1 MRVILDLAQSDP
13 ESSAP
18 APEDRESEALILGEL
33 RNILES
39 PFFQKSHRGSQF
51 LRYVVE
57 RKLQGDPKQL
67 KERTIGVDLYHRRP
81 DYATGDDPV
90 VRVQAGE
97 VRRKLDQ
104 YYQAARGEGIE
115 PPVRIELPI
124 GSYSPIFHLETS
136 RDRVAPPDL
145 VLPDAASDQG
155 PVTAGAMPRFRPIWL
170 LAAVGLALVGGVW
183 LAAKLEKPGKPQS
196 SLTRRFWEPI
206 FGTPQPVLICLAKG
220 VTYRPAEKLY
230 NLYSQ
235 SHPGAFHTEV
245 ERSNN
250 PLPLDPR
257 QPILWGD
264 MNLYDDYGVAG
275 GDVSTALRVSEYLGS
290 IGKPLQVRIGSNY
303 SFEDLRH
310 SPAVVIGAFNNK
322 WTMDLTSGLRFAF
335 VELPG
340 RGLEIHE
347 TIPGGREWRA
357 SSPSAPPGAPVI
369 DYAVVTRLLDSKTG
383 QFIVTAAGI
392 TGSGT
397 EAAGELATR
406 PVYMEQVLRG
416 APANWEKGN
425 VQIVLQTYV
434 TDRVSGP
441 PRAVAT
447 YYWDNH

>member
-1 MRVILDLAQSDP
+1 MRVIPDLAQPHP
-13 ESSAP
+13 ESGTS
-18 APEDRESEALILGEL
+18 APEDREPQTLILDEL

-57 RKLQGDPKQL
+57 RKLQGHPKQL

-97 VRRKLDQ
+97 VRRKLEQ

-124 GSYSPIFHLETS
+124 GTYSPIFHLASSENRPASSDPVVFDT
-136 RDRVAPPDL
+136 APDQTP
-145 VLPDAASDQG
+145 AA
-155 PVTAGAMPRFRPIWL
+155 PAAMQRFRQTWL
-170 LAAVGLALVGGVW
+170 LAAIGIALLGGVW
-183 LAAKLEKPGKPQS
+183 LIARLEQPGKPQA
-196 SLTRRFWEPI
+196 SLTRRFWEPV

-220 VTYRPAEKLY
+220 VTYRPDEKLY

-235 SHPGAFHTEV
+235 NHPGAFHTEV
-245 ERSNN
+245 ERSND
-250 PLPLDPR
+250 PLSLDPR

-264 MNLYDDYGVAG
+264 MDLYDDYGVAG

-340 RGLEIHE
+340 RGLEIRE
-347 TIPGGREWRA
+347 TIPDGREWRG
-357 SSPSAPPGAPVI
+357 SSVSGPGALGT

-406 PVYMEQVLRG
+406 PEYLEQVLRS

-425 VQIVLQTYV
+425 VQIVLQTSV

-447 YYWDNH
+447 YYWENM

>member
-1 MRVILDLAQSDP
+1 MRVIPEVAQSDP
-13 ESSAP
+13 ESSAS
-18 APEDRESEALILGEL
+18 APEDREFKTLILEEL
-33 RNILES
+33 RNIVES

-67 KERTIGVDLYHRRP
+67 KERTIGADLYHRRP

-97 VRRKLDQ
+97 VRRKLGQ
-104 YYQAARGEGIE
+104 YYRAARGDGME
-115 PPVRIELPI
+115 PSVRIELPI
-124 GSYSPIFHLETS
+124 GSYSPIFHFASSEN
-136 RDRVAPPDL
+136 R
-145 VLPDAASDQG
+145 AASSDPVVLDTISDQT
-155 PVTAGAMPRFRPIWL
+155 PIAARAMQRFKPALI
-170 LAAVGLALVGGVW
+170 LAAVGIVLLGALLIARV
-183 LAAKLEKPGKPQS
+183 EQPGKPQS

-220 VTYRPAEKLY
+220 VTYRPDEKLY
-230 NLYSQ
+230 DLYSQ
-235 SHPGAFHTEV
+235 KHPGTFQTEV
-245 ERSNN
+245 ERSND

-264 MNLYDDYGVAG
+264 LSLYDDYGVAG

-290 IGKPLQVRIGSNY
+290 IGKPLQVRIGNNY

-322 WTMDLTSGLRFAF
+322 WTMELTSGLRFAF
-335 VELPG
+335 VELPD

-347 TIPGGREWRA
+347 TTPDGREWRGSSA
-357 SSPSAPPGAPVI
+357 SAHGAAVS

-383 QFIVTAAGI
+383 QFIITAAGI

-406 PVYMEQVLRG
+406 PEYLEQVLRS

-425 VQIVLQTYV
+425 VQIVLQTSV
-434 TDRVSGP
+434 TDRVPGP

-447 YYWDNH
+447 YYWGNP